1 MTLLYPKDKTEW
13 LKLRHDLVCSTE
25 ISALFG
31 MNPYMTALELA
42 IAKKEP
48 DPSTFEASERLEW
61 GLVLQRAIATQ
72 IARKYGVKVKALNGF
87 GKSSICRMGAS
98 FDYQIVGEDDTT
110 VEDEGLRIM
119 YREHGPGVLEIK
131 NVDGLIFKNQWHET
145 DGVLEAPPHIE
156 IQIQAQLN
164 CIGWKWGAFGV
175 LIGGNRLE
183 LLIRKYDD
191 AAGLAMNKKVIIF
204 WNDLAAGKMPPVE
217 LPADAGII
225 KQLYAYAEPEKVVDL
240 QADADFAALCK
251 EVADANLAIKIATE
265 AKETAQ
271 AKIILAMGD
280 AEKALA
286 AGYSVS
292 AATVAE
298 AQIEAKAYLRK
309 AYRSLRVYPKKAAA
323 PKKAKTPDT
332 QELDL

>member
-1 MTLLYPKDKTEW
+1 MTLLYPKSRQEW
-13 LKLRHDLVCSTE
+13 LELRHDLVCSTE

-31 MNPYMTALELA
+31 MNPYMTALEMA
-42 IAKKEP
+42 VAKGQPEP
-48 DPSTFEASERLEW
+48 TDFEGSERMEW

-131 NVDGLIFKNQWHET
+131 NVDGLVFKNTWHET

-156 IQIQAQLN
+156 IQIQCQLE

-183 LLIRKYDD
+183 MLIRKFDRD
-191 AAGLAMNKKVIIF
+191 AGAAMVKKVALF
-204 WNDLAAGKMPPVE
+204 WNDLKQGKLPPVD

-225 KQLYAYAEPEKVVDL
+225 KQLYYYAEPEKVADL
-240 QADADFAALCK
+240 QADPDFAALCK
-251 EVADANLAIKIATE
+251 EVADANAVIKAATE
-265 AKETAQ
+265 VKESAQ
-271 AKIILAMGD
+271 ARIILAMGD

-292 AATVAE
+292 AGMVAE
-298 AQIEAKAYLRK
+298 TEIKSYLRK
-309 AYRSLRVYPKKAAA
+309 AYRSVRVYTKKPPKE
-323 PKKAKTPDT
+323 KK
-332 QELDL
+332 

>member
-1 MTLLYPKDKTEW
+1 MTLLYPKSRDEW
-13 LKLRHDLVCSTE
+13 LKLRHTLVCSTE

-42 IAKKEP
+42 VAKQQE
-48 DPSTFEASERLEW
+48 DPTDFEGSERMEW

-131 NVDGLIFKNQWHET
+131 NVDGLVFKNTWHET

-156 IQIQAQLN
+156 IQIQCQLE

-183 LLIRKYDD
+183 MLIRKFDRD
-191 AAGLAMNKKVIIF
+191 AGLSMVKKVALF
-204 WNDLAAGKMPPVE
+204 WNDLGQGKLPPVD
-217 LPADAGII
+217 LPADAWII
-225 KQLYAYAEPEKVVDL
+225 KQLYHYAEPDKVVDL
-240 QADADFAALCK
+240 QADAEFAALCK
-251 EVADANLAIKIATE
+251 EISDANAVIKAETDK
-265 AKETAQ
+265 KETAQ
-271 AKIILAMGD
+271 AKIIMAMGD

-292 AATVAE
+292 AGMIAE
-298 AQIEAKAYLRK
+298 TEIKAYMRK
-309 AYRSLRVYPKKAAA
+309 AYRSVRVYTKKAPA
-323 PKKAKTPDT
+323 PKKGKATT